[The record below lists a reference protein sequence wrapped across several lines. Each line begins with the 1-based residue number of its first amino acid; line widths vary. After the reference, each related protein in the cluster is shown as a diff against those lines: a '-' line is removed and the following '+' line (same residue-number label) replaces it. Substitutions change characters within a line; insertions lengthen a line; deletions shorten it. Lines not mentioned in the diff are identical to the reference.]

1 MTKMHR
7 LPLIAVVLAL
17 AGTTPAFA
25 HGDSQAAPAPAAGQA
40 EAQQPGEIIVT
51 ANKRSEKLH
60 DVAAS
65 VTAATGAQLSK
76 MAIINP
82 QDLVQISP
90 ALSFQAQQEARNFNF
105 SIRGIGTVSFSV
117 GVEPSVSTIV
127 DGLVYTRPGA
137 IFNSLNDIER
147 IEVLSGPQ
155 GTLQG
160 KNASAG
166 VVNIITAKPNRNRLE
181 GKAEV
186 TIAEHNEVD
195 ANMMLTGPISNSLA
209 FRVTGYRNQYD
220 GVVTNVANGQ
230 SLNNSKSYGVRGKLE
245 FDPAPGVDF
254 MLISDYSYANA
265 DCCAEP
271 IRVAGTGA
279 PYNVTAAYT
288 NTPVGPNNTYVN
300 YNSPDIGHQK
310 NAGVSLEG
318 NIDIGRFKLTSITA
332 YRYYEDFA
340 IHDRDGT
347 NAPFTGVTAQQ
358 LYPNL
363 SAAAAEA
370 AFEANN
376 LVNPASLVEYN
387 GVAGALMSRERN
399 QTFSQELRI
408 ASPTG
413 GMVDYIAGLFYYDS
427 RVERDLAIGGVLTS
441 KLPAGTDLRTNPN
454 PVIPAS
460 AYRFSDLITVP
471 HTKNYSAFASV
482 NIHPINH
489 LTLTGGGRFIKEDMT
504 WFYDKAIGPSGDLF
518 GTTYAGQFTQKF
530 SDQTVI
536 GKFAAKYE
544 FNRDIL
550 AYALVATGYKGEAV
564 NADITLLGTPNPT
577 NPSAGTGEFGQQ
589 PVAPE
594 KSRTVEAGFKTY
606 FFDRKLAL
614 NIAYYDTVFRGY
626 QTTSSGT
633 DGSAAPVL
641 RSAGHLYTKG
651 VEGDLAFRPTPQL
664 TLGANFLFSKN
675 RFGDLF
681 VTPTLNIVGGQ
692 PVDAP
697 PKKLGGFAQYDFHVG
712 TWGVGLTG
720 NYTWTDKTLFTNL
733 TDANNPASPWLR
745 PSYGIANASIAVYSP
760 DKKYR
765 AMLFAKNLFNTHYA
779 SGFDRISGT
788 VGGAG
793 AITQAIPRDFDR
805 YFGGTVTVKF

>member
-1 MTKMHR
+1 MAAISA
-7 LPLIAVVLAL
+7 PAL
-17 AGTTPAFA
+17 AQ
-25 HGDSQAAPAPAAGQA
+25 QAPSAPAAEPA
-40 EAQQPGEIIVT
+40 RDILPGDIVVT

-65 VTAATGAQLSK
+65 VSAATGATLNK

-82 QDLVQISP
+82 QELVQISP

-127 DGLVYTRPGA
+127 DGVVYTRPGA

-166 VVNIITAKPNRNRLE
+166 VVNIVTAKPNRTKLE
-181 GKAEV
+181 GKAQF
-186 TIAEHNEVD
+186 TLAQHNEGD
-195 ANMMLTGPISNSLA
+195 LNAMLTGPISDTLA
-209 FRVTGYRNQYD
+209 FRVTGYHNQRD
-220 GVVTNVANGQ
+220 GVVTNVANGR
-230 SLNNSKSYGVRGKLE
+230 SMNDSEAYGVRGKLE
-245 FDPAPGVDF
+245 WEPKPGLDF
-254 MLISDYSYANA
+254 MLIVDKSYTRA

-288 NTPVGPNNTYVN
+288 GTPVGPNNTFVN
-300 YNSPDIGHQK
+300 YNSPQVGHQK
-310 NAGVSLEG
+310 NGGVSLEA
-318 NIDIGRFKLTSITA
+318 NLDVGRHKITSITA
-332 YRYYEDFA
+332 YRTYEDFA
-340 IHDRDGT
+340 THDRDGT

-370 AFEANN
+370 TFRANN

-387 GVAGALMSRERN
+387 GLAGALMSREAN
-399 QTFSQELRI
+399 KTFSQELRI
-408 ASPTG
+408 TSPVG
-413 GMVDYIAGLFYYDS
+413 GLVDYIGGLFYYDS

-441 KLPAGTDLRTNPN
+441 LLPAGTNLATNPN
-454 PVIPAS
+454 VVIPAN
-460 AYRFSDLITVP
+460 AYKFSDLITIP
-471 HTKNYSAFASV
+471 HTRNYSAFASV
-482 NIHPINH
+482 NIHPVRG
-489 LTLTGGGRFIKEDMT
+489 LTLTGGGRFIKEDMS
-504 WFYDKAIGPSGDLF
+504 WYYNKAIGPNGDMF

-550 AYALVATGYKGEAV
+550 AYGLVANGYKGEAV
-564 NADITLLGTPNPT
+564 NADITLLGTPNPG
-577 NPSAGTGEFGQQ
+577 NPRAGTGEFGQQ

-594 KSRTVEAGFKTY
+594 KSRTIETGLKTY
-606 FFDRKLAL
+606 FFDHKVAF

-651 VEGDLAFRPTPQL
+651 IEGDITIHATRQL
-664 TLGANFLFSKN
+664 TLGANFLISKN

-681 VTPTLNIVGGQ
+681 VTPTLNIAGGQ

-697 PKKLGGFAQYDFHVG
+697 PKKIGGYVQYDTNIG
-712 TWGVGLTG
+712 AWGVGFLG

-733 TDANNPASPWLR
+733 ADANNPNSPWLR
-745 PSYGIANASIAVYSP
+745 PAFGIANASLAVSTPGDRY
-760 DKKYR
+760 KL
-765 AMLFAKNLFNTHYA
+765 MVFVKNVFNTHYA

-793 AITQAIPRDFDR
+793 AIAQAIPQDYSR
-805 YFGGTVTVKF
+805 YAGATLTARF